1 VTGVTTT
8 TTDDQITLEGGAS
21 MAVSQFGAALGEGA
35 DDDEGQGAHLVWAHG
50 WGHSGAAF
58 YPFAESLAR
67 LWSSTTIDFPGFGR
81 SPVPPAAW
89 GTEDYADAIAGWLR
103 TLPPAKRIWIGHSFG
118 CRVGMQIAARHPGL
132 LSGMVLIAAAGLK
145 RRRSLWE
152 TLRFK
157 ARVYAFKL
165 AKLFVP
171 EGPRRDALRTR
182 FGSADYKNAGP
193 MRAIFI
199 KTVSE
204 DLADVAAKA
213 SCPTLLVF
221 GRNDTETPVE
231 MGERLATLIPSA
243 QLVVLEGFGHLD
255 ILTRGQHQTANE
267 IRKFVQCM

>member
-1 VTGVTTT
+1 MTGVTTT
-8 TTDDQITLEGGAS
+8 TDIQIKLEDGVS
-21 MAVSQFGAALGEGA
+21 MAASQFGVALSDSASG
-35 DDDEGQGAHLVWAHG
+35 DQSQGVHLVWAHG
-50 WGHSGAAF
+50 WGQSGAAF

-67 LWSSTTIDFPGFGR
+67 MWSSTAIDFPGFGR
-81 SPVPPAAW
+81 STVPPATW

-103 TLPPAKRIWIGHSFG
+103 TLPPANRIWIGHSFG

-132 LSGMVLIAAAGLK
+132 LTGMVLIAAAGLK

-171 EGPRRDALRTR
+171 EGPRRDALRAR

-204 DLADVAAKA
+204 DLTDVASQV

-221 GRNDTETPVE
+221 GRNDADTPVE
-231 MGERLATLIPSA
+231 MGERLSRLIPSA
-243 QLVVLEGFGHLD
+243 RLVVLEGFGHLD

-267 IRKFVQCM
+267 IRKFVQCL